1 MLTKEEK
8 KYLLKLSRKTLE
20 KFFEDDKNLIPKDVP
35 FNSLKKKMGTFVT
48 LTRNGDL
55 RGCIGHIFPVNPIYV
70 DVVKNSVNAAFE
82 DSRFEPLRKEELGD
96 VEIEISILTVPE
108 KLEYNSFENL
118 LEKLR
123 PSVDGVYLVFDGKSS
138 TFLPQVW
145 EKLSKKEDF
154 LNQLCLK
161 AWLSV
166 NAWKNKGCDIY
177 IYQVEKFS

>member
-8 KYLLKLSRKTLE
+8 KYLLELSRKTLE
-20 KFFEDDKNLIPKDVP
+20 KFFEGDKNLIPKNVP
-35 FNSLKKKMGTFVT
+35 FDNIKKKMGTFVT
-48 LTRNGDL
+48 LTENGNL
-55 RGCIGHIFPVNPIYV
+55 RGCIGHIFPVNSIYV

-82 DSRFEPLRKEELGD
+82 DTRFESLREEELSSI
-96 VEIEISILTVPE
+96 EIEISILTVP
-108 KLEYNSFENL
+108 KILKYNSPKNL

-123 PSVDGVYLVFDGKSS
+123 PRVDGVYLVLDGKSS

-145 EKLSKKEDF
+145 EKLPKKEDF

-161 AWLSV
+161 DWLPPDS
-166 NAWKNKGCDIY
+166 WKNENCKIY